1 MHGVS
6 QSSILRVHVF
16 LKGFG
21 TIGGAPAQS
30 DLGYLPF
37 LYNNLNGFVDGRVR
51 QSLIEFGHP
60 RGGLEGPFGKSVRFP
75 SEKAW
80 FCLLQVAQV
89 HVFLRDLGPLGGP
102 AAQSYLGYPPFCT
115 VICNVLWI

>member
-60 RGGLEGPFGKSVRFP
+60 RGGLEGPFGKSVCFP

-89 HVFLRDLGPLGGP
+89 HVFLKDLGPLGVP
-102 AAQSYLGYPPFCT
+102 RPNPPSGILRFCT
-115 VICNVLWI
+115 VICGVWWM